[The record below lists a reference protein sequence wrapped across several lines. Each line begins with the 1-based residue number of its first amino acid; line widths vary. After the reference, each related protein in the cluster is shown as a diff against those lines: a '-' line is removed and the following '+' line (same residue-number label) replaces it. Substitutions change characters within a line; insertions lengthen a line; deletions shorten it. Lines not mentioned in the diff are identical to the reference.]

1 MPKVKLGYQE
11 QDESFRNTLAHVLV
25 DTPRDKLLKLLGL
38 SSSGFYGH
46 KRYPERVTVRELRI
60 LRNTG
65 RITDEQILA
74 CIRKEENK

>member
-11 QDESFRNTLAHVLV
+11 QDKSFRNTLEHVLV
-25 DTPRDKLLKLLGL
+25 DTPLDKLLKILCISKSGL
-38 SSSGFYGH
+38 YAH

-74 CIRKEENK
+74 CIRKE